1 MNRAF
6 PKKRQ
11 RSIPGDAFVVS
22 DDSFPRRL
30 GDLHKNDKWRKDII
44 LWVTGVSHLI
54 LTANRPIQPIKSNAT
69 LTFQVFGL
77 AVRIKESKD
86 SSQTKTFPS
95 AAGIG
100 AGVT

>member
-1 MNRAF
+1 MVSFLFACFLFCLRGF
-6 PKKRQ
+6 F
-11 RSIPGDAFVVS
+11 FVCSASLVGH
-22 DDSFPRRL
+22 R
-30 GDLHKNDKWRKDII
+30 
-44 LWVTGVSHLI
+44 T
-54 LTANRPIQPIKSNAT
+54 NRPIQPIKSNAT

-86 SSQTKTFPS
+86 SSRTKTFPS